1 MGKQKEQKK
10 KQFGS
15 SRKQKRKCDNESPRG
30 YDKDTVAFIS
40 LSQELREE
48 GNRLFQRRDYEV
60 AMLMYEKAI
69 KLLPGNHIDVPYLR
83 SNMAACYMQM
93 GSSEYPKAVYE
104 CNLALE
110 VNPNYTKALL
120 KRARC
125 YEALSRLDLA
135 LRDAKRVMQMEK
147 NNFMAA
153 EIAERVKA
161 TIDQNGGAANI
172 PVDLIPVPEYVE
184 PPILSNSFKAKDTA
198 SSVGKKKKKRQ
209 KKNIEEEEEEE
220 EDDDEENGKGPS
232 DIVASRAAKKRE
244 KKAKKKKNGN
254 GRGKATDEDDDENK
268 FETKKKRVVPN
279 INGGIQGKKK
289 KKKDSDI
296 SSGDEEEEEEAK
308 CEESMATSVENNRFD
323 ILSDSGKD
331 KDEEEKEEEEEDEK
345 EEDEEKMAT
354 KKNKK
359 KVPDDNE
366 VCEKKKKVEKKKCEE
381 EEEEKKAKK
390 KNKKKVPN
398 GEEEEEEKKAKK
410 RNKKKAPSGKDE
422 KDDEEEEDGDEDEEK
437 KAKKKN
443 KKKKMEKKKCEEEE
457 EEEDEGEEDEEKKA
471 KKKNKKKV
479 PNGNEV
485 CENKKKVEKK
495 KCEEERKAEDKLVVG
510 EIMIDTEA
518 TVVAAA
524 AVEPRRTV
532 KLIFG
537 DDIRFAQVPTN
548 CTVLKLREIICDRFP
563 NCKSILIKY
572 KDQEGDMVT
581 MTTNEEFKWAQ
592 SSVAHGFIRL
602 HIVDVNPDQDPLLQK
617 ILQEEEEEEE
627 QENEV
632 EEYEKQTAEIESP
645 GTRRRESDQLG
656 STSCIIDDWTIHFA
670 YLFKSYVGFES
681 DCYLDLHDVGV
692 KLYSEAMEETVTSE
706 EAQDIFTTSEEKFQ
720 ELAALSLFN
729 WGNVQM
735 SKARRRAFTDE
746 YTVGDSESMMSQ
758 ITDAFTSVQK
768 EYIMAGKRFEEALKI
783 KPNFY
788 EAIIALGQL
797 QFEQAKL
804 SWQYAISTE
813 TDLESWPSSEV
824 LQLYSNASRNME
836 RGIKMWEEAL
846 VQHLIQV
853 ANNQNGGTHG
863 LLQQMKLGNL
873 FSEVSAEET
882 AEQASNIRS
891 QVNLLWGTMLY
902 ERSVVEFKLGVPN
915 WEQCLG
921 AASHKFELAGASQE
935 DIAVMVKN
943 HCSNSLEGYN
953 VDETEQAWNEMYEAI
968 RWQMEIPALHLE
980 PLIRQRVSRLQHP
993 FDNNNA

>member
-1 MGKQKEQKK
+1 MGKQKEQKR

-198 SSVGKKKKKRQ
+198 SVGKKKKKRQ

-220 EDDDEENGKGPS
+220 EDDDDDENGKGPS
-232 DIVASRAAKKRE
+232 EIVASRAAKKRE

-254 GRGKATDEDDDENK
+254 GRGKATDEDDDENQ

-289 KKKDSDI
+289 KKKNDSDV
-296 SSGDEEEEEEAK
+296 SSGDEEEEEAK
-308 CEESMATSVENNRFD
+308 CEESLTTSVENNRFD
-323 ILSDSGKD
+323 ILI
-331 KDEEEKEEEEEDEK
+331 
-345 EEDEEKMAT
+345 
-354 KKNKK
+354 
-359 KVPDDNE
+359 
-366 VCEKKKKVEKKKCEE
+366 
-381 EEEEKKAKK
+381 
-390 KNKKKVPN
+390 
-398 GEEEEEEKKAKK
+398 
-410 RNKKKAPSGKDE
+410 
-422 KDDEEEEDGDEDEEK
+422 
-437 KAKKKN
+437 
-443 KKKKMEKKKCEEEE
+443 
-457 EEEDEGEEDEEKKA
+457 
-471 KKKNKKKV
+471 
-479 PNGNEV
+479 

-524 AVEPRRTV
+524 AAVEPRRTV

-548 CTVLKLREIICDRFP
+548 CTVLKLREIICNRFP

-768 EYIMAGKRFEEALKI
+768 EYTMAGKRFEEALKI

-980 PLIRQRVSRLQHP
+980 PLIRQRVSRLQHA

>member
-198 SSVGKKKKKRQ
+198 SVGKKKKKRQ

-220 EDDDEENGKGPS
+220 EDDDDEENGKGPS
-232 DIVASRAAKKRE
+232 EIVASRAAKKRE

-254 GRGKATDEDDDENK
+254 GRGKATDEDDDENQ

-289 KKKDSDI
+289 KKKDSDV

-308 CEESMATSVENNRFD
+308 CEESMTTSVENNRFD
-323 ILSDSGKD
+323 ILI
-331 KDEEEKEEEEEDEK
+331 
-345 EEDEEKMAT
+345 
-354 KKNKK
+354 
-359 KVPDDNE
+359 
-366 VCEKKKKVEKKKCEE
+366 
-381 EEEEKKAKK
+381 
-390 KNKKKVPN
+390 
-398 GEEEEEEKKAKK
+398 
-410 RNKKKAPSGKDE
+410 
-422 KDDEEEEDGDEDEEK
+422 
-437 KAKKKN
+437 
-443 KKKKMEKKKCEEEE
+443 
-457 EEEDEGEEDEEKKA
+457 
-471 KKKNKKKV
+471 
-479 PNGNEV
+479 

-524 AVEPRRTV
+524 AAVEPRRTV

-548 CTVLKLREIICDRFP
+548 CTVLKLREIICNRFP

-768 EYIMAGKRFEEALKI
+768 EYTMAGKRFEEALKI

-980 PLIRQRVSRLQHP
+980 PLIRQRVSRLQHA

>member
-198 SSVGKKKKKRQ
+198 SVGKKKKKRQ

-232 DIVASRAAKKRE
+232 EIVASRAAKKRE

-254 GRGKATDEDDDENK
+254 GRGKATDEDDDENQ

-279 INGGIQGKKK
+279 INGAIQGKKK
-289 KKKDSDI
+289 KKKNDSDV
-296 SSGDEEEEEEAK
+296 SSGDEEEEEAK
-308 CEESMATSVENNRFD
+308 CEESLTTSVENNRFD
-323 ILSDSGKD
+323 ILI
-331 KDEEEKEEEEEDEK
+331 
-345 EEDEEKMAT
+345 
-354 KKNKK
+354 
-359 KVPDDNE
+359 
-366 VCEKKKKVEKKKCEE
+366 
-381 EEEEKKAKK
+381 
-390 KNKKKVPN
+390 
-398 GEEEEEEKKAKK
+398 
-410 RNKKKAPSGKDE
+410 
-422 KDDEEEEDGDEDEEK
+422 
-437 KAKKKN
+437 
-443 KKKKMEKKKCEEEE
+443 
-457 EEEDEGEEDEEKKA
+457 
-471 KKKNKKKV
+471 
-479 PNGNEV
+479 

-524 AVEPRRTV
+524 AAVEPRRTV

-548 CTVLKLREIICDRFP
+548 CTVLKLREIICNRFP

-768 EYIMAGKRFEEALKI
+768 EYTMAGKRFEEALKI

-980 PLIRQRVSRLQHP
+980 PLIRQRVSRLPHA

>member
-198 SSVGKKKKKRQ
+198 SVGKKKKKRQ

-220 EDDDEENGKGPS
+220 EDDDDDENGKGPS
-232 DIVASRAAKKRE
+232 EIVASRAAKKRE

-254 GRGKATDEDDDENK
+254 GRGKATDEDDDENQ

-289 KKKDSDI
+289 KKKDSDV

-308 CEESMATSVENNRFD
+308 CEESMTTSVENNRFD
-323 ILSDSGKD
+323 ILI
-331 KDEEEKEEEEEDEK
+331 
-345 EEDEEKMAT
+345 
-354 KKNKK
+354 
-359 KVPDDNE
+359 
-366 VCEKKKKVEKKKCEE
+366 
-381 EEEEKKAKK
+381 
-390 KNKKKVPN
+390 
-398 GEEEEEEKKAKK
+398 
-410 RNKKKAPSGKDE
+410 
-422 KDDEEEEDGDEDEEK
+422 
-437 KAKKKN
+437 
-443 KKKKMEKKKCEEEE
+443 
-457 EEEDEGEEDEEKKA
+457 
-471 KKKNKKKV
+471 
-479 PNGNEV
+479 

-524 AVEPRRTV
+524 AAVEPRRTV

-548 CTVLKLREIICDRFP
+548 CTVLKLREIICNRFP

-768 EYIMAGKRFEEALKI
+768 EYTMAGKRFEEALKI

-980 PLIRQRVSRLQHP
+980 PLIRQRVSRLQHA

>member
-220 EDDDEENGKGPS
+220 EDDDDEENGKGPS
-232 DIVASRAAKKRE
+232 EIVASRAAKKRE

-254 GRGKATDEDDDENK
+254 GRGKATDEDDDENQ
-268 FETKKKRVVPN
+268 FETKKRVVPN
-279 INGGIQGKKK
+279 INGGIQVKK

-296 SSGDEEEEEEAK
+296 SSGDEEEEEAK
-308 CEESMATSVENNRFD
+308 CEESLTTSVENNRFD
-323 ILSDSGKD
+323 ILI
-331 KDEEEKEEEEEDEK
+331 
-345 EEDEEKMAT
+345 
-354 KKNKK
+354 
-359 KVPDDNE
+359 
-366 VCEKKKKVEKKKCEE
+366 
-381 EEEEKKAKK
+381 
-390 KNKKKVPN
+390 
-398 GEEEEEEKKAKK
+398 
-410 RNKKKAPSGKDE
+410 
-422 KDDEEEEDGDEDEEK
+422 
-437 KAKKKN
+437 
-443 KKKKMEKKKCEEEE
+443 
-457 EEEDEGEEDEEKKA
+457 
-471 KKKNKKKV
+471 
-479 PNGNEV
+479 

-524 AVEPRRTV
+524 AAVEPRRTV

-548 CTVLKLREIICDRFP
+548 CTVLKLREIICNRFP

-768 EYIMAGKRFEEALKI
+768 EYTMAGKRFEEALKI

-968 RWQMEIPALHLE
+968 RWQMEIPTLHLE
-980 PLIRQRVSRLQHP
+980 PLIRQRVSRLQHA
-993 FDNNNA
+993 FDNNA